1 MLDNAQ
7 QAWQFIADRWT
18 VEQQPE
24 PSTVLTVAL
33 ATIVAVCIPRV
44 WRPLRQASTIIH
56 EMGHALVAWATGR
69 RVSGIKLHTDTSGVT
84 VSAGKP
90 RGFGMLLTT
99 IAGYPAPGTLAVL
112 MATLL
117 SLGHAGAALTVYQA
131 VVAVA
136 LLLSRNVTGIA
147 SCAISLIATGLIW
160 WHNDPTT
167 VTYTVVALSIFYA
180 IAGVR
185 GTLDLIHV
193 HLAPSKAKSQA
204 PERVPE
210 LKEKARTTDAGQAA
224 RAWMLV
230 PLPAVVWLGI
240 FAIVCVLSGIATV
253 WLLAR

>member
-1 MLDNAQ
+1 MIDTVRSG
-7 QAWQFIADRWT
+7 WQFIADRWA

-24 PSTVLTVAL
+24 PSTVLIVAL
-33 ATIVAVCIPRV
+33 ATIVAVAIPRV
-44 WRPLRQASTIIH
+44 WKPLRQASTIIH
-56 EMGHALVAWATGR
+56 EMGHVLAAWATGR

-90 RGFGMLLTT
+90 RGFGMLATT
-99 IAGYPAPGTLAVL
+99 LAGYPAPGVLAVL

-117 SLGHAGAALTVYQA
+117 SFGNAGAALTVYQA

-136 LLLSRNVTGIA
+136 LLLSRNVTGIV
-147 SCAISLIATGLIW
+147 SCLISLVATGLVW
-160 WHNDPTT
+160 WHNDATV
-167 VTYTVVALSIFYA
+167 VTYTVVALSTFYA

-193 HLAPSKAKSQA
+193 HAAPSKAKRQE

-224 RAWMLV
+224 RAWWLV
-230 PLPAVVWLGI
+230 PLPGLVWLGI
-240 FAIVCVLSGIATV
+240 FVVVSVLSGGVTV
-253 WLLAR
+253 WLLVH